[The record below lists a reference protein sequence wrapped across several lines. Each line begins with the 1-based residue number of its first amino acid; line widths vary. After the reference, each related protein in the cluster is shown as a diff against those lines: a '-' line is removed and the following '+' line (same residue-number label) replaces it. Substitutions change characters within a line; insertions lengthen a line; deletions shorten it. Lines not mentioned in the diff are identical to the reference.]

1 MDQNY
6 FSTNIIGDFQ
16 DQAIRQDEIMEKSK
30 EDVQTKLARWFIHEK
45 EKLAIYVSGS
55 SQIWGLINEWKE
67 DLLDN
72 VLKDIDS
79 QVSEIQVKKQQN
91 KKAIT
96 NNLKI
101 SRRALKTNWFSF
113 NLARQL
119 LINDIE
125 ARNINYDMEM
135 KLDLQ
140 DWNEESVDK

>member
-1 MDQNY
+1 MQQMDQNY
-6 FSTNIIGDFQ
+6 FLTNIIGDFQ
-16 DQAIRQDEIMEKSK
+16 DQAIRQDEIMEESK

-55 SQIWGLINEWKE
+55 SRIWGLINEWKE

-96 NNLKI
+96 K
-101 SRRALKTNWFSF
+101 
-113 NLARQL
+113 QP
-119 LINDIE
+119 
-125 ARNINYDMEM
+125 
-135 KLDLQ
+135 
-140 DWNEESVDK
+140 